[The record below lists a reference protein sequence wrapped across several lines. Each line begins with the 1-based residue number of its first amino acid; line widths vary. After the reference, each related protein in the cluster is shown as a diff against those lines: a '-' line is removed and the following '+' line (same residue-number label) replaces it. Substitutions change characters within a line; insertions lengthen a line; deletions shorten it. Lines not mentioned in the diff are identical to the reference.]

1 LLYRKLY
8 FISILFFVIINFF
21 ILNNSSEFRVK
32 WWFWLIFTGVTMA
45 CCVCVKFVGLFQ
57 VTFIGLMT
65 IVDLWFILGK
75 LSKPIVIFKN
85 ILNVLLIHKIIII
98 FF

>member
-1 LLYRKLY
+1 LSSLIFFLYD
-8 FISILFFVIINFF
+8 
-21 ILNNSSEFRVK
+21 SSEFGVN

-65 IVDLWFILGK
+65 IADLWFILGK
-75 LSKPIVIFKN
+75 LSKPIVIYKN
-85 ILNVLLIHKIIII
+85 ALNVEHYT
-98 FF
+98 